1 MENSVKTGGTAGGV
15 KAFDRWDMTGIEVT
29 DLGLRPY
36 VTLRPR
42 LVPKSGA
49 RYAGNKFHKSRIF
62 IVERLINKL
71 MNSGHKSKKHNK
83 SSGSFTGK
91 SQTTSKIVE
100 EAFELIEKKTK
111 ENPVKVLARAI
122 ENAAPREEIISIEY
136 GGARYPKAVEASPQR
151 RIDVALRY
159 MTQGAYARSFNSR
172 KKIVAALADEIISA
186 YNLSMS
192 SAAIAKKQELER
204 QADSSR

>member
-1 MENSVKTGGTAGGV
+1 MVSESSGIKVFG
-15 KAFDRWDMTGIEVT
+15 RWDTEGIQVA
-29 DLGLRPY
+29 DVGLRPY
-36 VTLRPR
+36 LSIQPR
-42 LVPKSGA
+42 LVPKTGA
-49 RYAGNKFHKSRIF
+49 RYAGNKFHKSKVF
-62 IVERLINKL
+62 IVERLMNKL

-91 SQTTSKIVE
+91 SQTAAKIVE
-100 EAFELIEKKTK
+100 SALDIIEKKSK
-111 ENPVKVLARAI
+111 DNPVKVLVKAI

-136 GGARYPKAVEASPQR
+136 GGARYPKAVECAPQR

-159 MTQGAYARSFNSR
+159 MTQGAYTKSFNSK
-172 KKIVAALADEIISA
+172 KKIESALADEIIAAS
-186 YNLSMS
+186 NSSMV